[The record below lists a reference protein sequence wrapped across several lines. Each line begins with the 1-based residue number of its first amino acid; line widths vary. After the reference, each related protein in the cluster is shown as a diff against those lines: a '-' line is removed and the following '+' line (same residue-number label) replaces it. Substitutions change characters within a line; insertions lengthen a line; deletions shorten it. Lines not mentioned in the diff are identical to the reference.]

1 MGGEICPK
9 MEFKSPLQLGTG
21 EYFKSE
27 SIIYEG
33 FCYLKSAFATI
44 VNKLTTQLKTA
55 IKCTQKRYEK

>member
-33 FCYLKSAFATI
+33 FC
-44 VNKLTTQLKTA
+44 
-55 IKCTQKRYEK
+55 